1 MAEAPAGLQVARL
14 YDYQRACL
22 AWLLQREGASPSSA
36 SSASSASSSSA
47 ASSATASS
55 SSASSSSSSGER
67 RAWSHVCGGLLADE
81 QGNFLDTS

>member
-36 SSASSASSSSA
+36 SASSA
-47 ASSATASS
+47 ASSS
-55 SSASSSSSSGER
+55 SSASSSSTTSSSGGER

-81 QGNFLDTS
+81 QGSAALQYY